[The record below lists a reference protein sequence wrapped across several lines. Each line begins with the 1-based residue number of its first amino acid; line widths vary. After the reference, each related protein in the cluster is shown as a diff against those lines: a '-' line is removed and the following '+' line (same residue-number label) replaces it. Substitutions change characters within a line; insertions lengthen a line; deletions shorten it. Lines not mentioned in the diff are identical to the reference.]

1 MEYCSGS
8 DLSIYIK
15 KRGKIPSLEY
25 IPRGSVDGEK
35 VFWPHPASGGLD
47 ERVTRLLGQLGKL
60 VNTEIGHRADLLAIA
75 LRFLRGQNL
84 IHRDIKPQ
92 VSSISQEIP
101 MKLTIRIS

>member
-47 ERVTRLLGQLGKL
+47 ERVTRHFLGQLGKL
-60 VNTEIGHRADLLAIA
+60 TSRIYHRQANQQPSH
-75 LRFLRGQNL
+75 F
-84 IHRDIKPQ
+84 
-92 VSSISQEIP
+92 VSFGV
-101 MKLTIRIS
+101 RISYIVISSLRSADSLSSL

>member
-25 IPRGSVDGEK
+25 VPRRSVNGEK
-35 VFWPHPASGGLD
+35 VFWPHPDAGGLD
-47 ERVTRLLGQLGKL
+47 ERVTRHFLGQLGKL
-60 VNTEIGHRADLLAIA
+60 AAFVCHPRADQIAIA

-92 VSSISQEIP
+92 VSFRC
-101 MKLTIRIS
+101 MTLL

>member
-47 ERVTRLLGQLGKL
+47 ERVTRHFLGQLGKL
-60 VNTEIGHRADLLAIA
+60 TSALYIVKLINSHRTS
-75 LRFLRGQNL
+75 FPSGSES
-84 IHRDIKPQ
+84 HT
-92 VSSISQEIP
+92 S
-101 MKLTIRIS
+101 